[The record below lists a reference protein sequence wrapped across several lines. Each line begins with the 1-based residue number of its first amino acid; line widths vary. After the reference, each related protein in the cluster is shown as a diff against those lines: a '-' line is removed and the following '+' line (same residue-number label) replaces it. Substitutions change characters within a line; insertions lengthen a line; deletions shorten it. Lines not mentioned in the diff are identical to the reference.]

1 MVADHFP
8 DGIYL
13 SQGKY
18 AQEILQC
25 SNMLCSRAVH
35 TPLAQKHGLHEATG
49 SSADSTKYRSIV
61 GALQYLTVT
70 RPELSHAVNLV
81 CQFMQSLYHA
91 TFWPK
96 EHFKASLSL
105 VGFSDSDWTG
115 CPINQAFYNRVVCIF
130 GGRIAFPGKQQTILH
145 YQSGEKPFIWIATSC
160 SGVGT
165 QISRHQHPVA
175 RQIAIIAFS

>member
-1 MVADHFP
+1 MSIYCTVEHTRCMILEAIQFTCAPKFIFLRVFNSFMVADHFP

-130 GGRIAFPGKQQTILH
+130 GGRIAFPGKQQT
-145 YQSGEKPFIWIATSC
+145 
-160 SGVGT
+160 VG
-165 QISRHQHPVA
+165 RHL
-175 RQIAIIAFS
+175 